1 MGTSNWYRHCK
12 QSTRQIRSWAQLV
25 RTDNPAK
32 DFNFIIEEAFPD
44 ILPKVQSGLKVVG
57 DRMDVLEREIAA
69 MQQGSSPESV
79 PIPLPRAPPE
89 KSSFQLVRPGEMIT
103 KINAL
108 VGTLQGN
115 GPHVFSL
122 DAEWDTHESGG
133 KKGKVPLVQIGYHDV
148 DENCTKPCYSES
160 TLTGSEFRVS
170 FACS

>member
-1 MGTSNWYRHCK
+1 MRLCNK
-12 QSTRQIRSWAQLV
+12 
-25 RTDNPAK
+25 
-32 DFNFIIEEAFPD
+32 
-44 ILPKVQSGLKVVG
+44 
-57 DRMDVLEREIAA
+57 
-69 MQQGSSPESV
+69 SV

-133 KKGKVPLVQIGYHDV
+133 KMGKVPLVHLVTMMLMKIAQ
-148 DENCTKPCYSES
+148 KPCYSES
-160 TLTGSEFRVS
+160 TLTGSEIRVS